1 MTGRICLGCW
11 LVRLALSSPKEWP
24 DGGSLVATVPGW
36 TTQSTDKALCY
47 ELVCLCLE
55 RQMRTRR
62 VLWSSLTN
70 PGTHGPFSQ
79 HQIYRPGER
88 EKGSKQS
95 GLMVLKRASTFC
107 LFPSFIPKQILVIL
121 QLSAHYSEGKHP
133 SPSSLWSDFLSHSES
148 PAFCLSLTFSA
159 FHGLWASLSHVRFL
173 TFFTWWL
180 YFLGKVKEKTRPST
194 SPPTDTDFSAGSF
207 RRSAHWL

>member
-1 MTGRICLGCW
+1 MEGAWW
-11 LVRLALSSPKEWP
+11 LQCPVGLR
-24 DGGSLVATVPGW
+24 
-36 TTQSTDKALCY
+36 KA
-47 ELVCLCLE
+47 
-55 RQMRTRR
+55 QTRR
-62 VLWSSLTN
+62 YVTNWCVCVWSDRCELGGYCGLHWPILELTA
-70 PGTHGPFSQ
+70 PFPS
-79 HQIYRPGER
+79 IRFTDLMR

-95 GLMVLKRASTFC
+95 WLMVLKRASTFC